1 MSKEEVIV
9 RILNQAMDE
18 LPQIP
23 TDKLRT
29 ILDMVLYDY
38 DISPAERA
46 LVLRSNMRD
55 MAGMY
60 LASKKVEGLS
70 LITLKN
76 YSYRLKRFMEFMG
89 KNVQDISTM
98 DVRMYLATF
107 QRRTECANSTLESE
121 VAGLKSFFGWLENEE
136 HILKS
141 PMRKIKYP
149 KVEKRMRQALTPEE
163 LELLRDNCKTLRER
177 AYVEFLYSTGCRLAE
192 AVSVNKSD
200 INWQELSLHVIG
212 KGDKERIVY
221 ISEKAKVHIRKYL
234 LSRFDD
240 CEALFVTERQPIRR
254 LGRRAVEREFA
265 KLGKTAGISKPVFP
279 HIIRHTTATDMM
291 RNGATLSEVQA
302 YLGHDDP
309 STTQVYAE
317 VSRDSVR
324 SAHKRCIQ

>member
-1 MSKEEVIV
+1 MCKEEVIIK
-9 RILNQAMDE
+9 ILDRVMDE
-18 LPQIP
+18 LPIIS
-23 TDKLRT
+23 TDRLRP
-29 ILDMVLYDY
+29 ILDTVLYDY
-38 DISPAERA
+38 DIRPAEKA
-46 LVLRSNMRD
+46 LVLRSNIRD
-55 MAGMY
+55 MAGLY

-89 KNVQDISTM
+89 KNVEDINTM
-98 DVRMYLATF
+98 DIRMYLAAYQKHTG
-107 QRRTECANSTLESE
+107 CANTTLESE

-136 HILKS
+136 YIVKS

-149 KVEKRMRQALTPEE
+149 KTEKRIRQALTPEE
-163 LELLRDNCKTLRER
+163 LELMRDNCKTLRER
-177 AYVEFLYSTGCRLAE
+177 ALVEFFYTTGCRLDE
-192 AVSVNKSD
+192 VVKTNKEN
-200 INWQELSLHVIG
+200 INWQDLSLRVIG

-221 ISEKAKVHIRKYL
+221 ISEKAKVHVRKYL
-234 LSRFDD
+234 LSRLDSCD
-240 CEALFVTERQPIRR
+240 SLFVTERQPIRR
-254 LGRRAVEREFA
+254 LGRRSIEREFES
-265 KLGKTAGISKPVFP
+265 LGRTAGIGKPVYP

-317 VSRDSVR
+317 VSRESVR